1 MWDTIQKL
9 EYRKK
14 ANIPEA
20 AEELQQRL
28 SDRVLLPLP
37 GIHGE
42 KLFLTGIS
50 KLRKRSDDLT
60 ALYER
65 QSLPWGV
72 RDILL
77 LDAYAS
83 ATIEGAR
90 TTVAQVRR
98 SFDNPKTKDDRMV
111 INAITGSDYAYKYPI
126 TEKNIR
132 RLWDKVVDGVCENP
146 QHQGILYRD
155 GMVYIGNSGR
165 VIHIPASP
173 EQLPEL
179 MQKWFS
185 YRETTTE
192 DALIASFAAHFYFVY
207 IHPFCDG
214 NGRTS
219 PEQLPEL
226 MQKWFSYRETTTE
239 DALIAS
245 FAAHFYFVY
254 IHPFCDGNGRT
265 ARIVNASQLYHSGY
279 RKMKRLPLSSAIN
292 AQLGGYYGSL
302 RDSEICLSGPDGQ
315 WMDLSPFVSY
325 MQDAFE
331 RCLIDTALSRN
342 TLSEGETMILER
354 MNKNGPGAEITVRK
368 AAKILD
374 RSTSATRTILM
385 GLVEKGYFTLD
396 TSHATYIFR
405 LQQHIPE

>member
-50 KLRKRSDDLT
+50 KLRKRSVDLT

-214 NGRTS
+214 NGRT
-219 PEQLPEL
+219 
-226 MQKWFSYRETTTE
+226 
-239 DALIAS
+239 
-245 FAAHFYFVY
+245 
-254 IHPFCDGNGRT
+254 

-368 AAKILD
+368 AAQILD